1 MMPER
6 PSPAD
11 PEVDSCILCG
21 SVANEALVVRGF
33 KIAQCSSCGH
43 QFLPSPISQN
53 HVAQTF
59 SDAYFFGG
67 GAGYTNYLEQQPLLE
82 KRGAQYAKI
91 VEKHLGRKGKV
102 FDVGAAAGFLMQGWL
117 NQDWAATGIEPNLSM
132 VQHGQERGLDL
143 HHGVFED
150 SPAWAKES
158 YDCIS
163 MVQVISHLP
172 SPIEAL
178 RLAYKMLNPN
188 GILLV
193 ETWDR
198 TSWIASAMRG
208 GWHEYSPPS
217 VLHWFHRKSLTH
229 AANLV
234 GFEFVESQRALRWL
248 NIGHAKSLLKHMS
261 ATSKLARLASIVA
274 TVFPSQMNVLY
285 PGDDLFWALYRKPN
299 SQP

>member
-1 MMPER
+1 MMSKNLSLAKPE
-6 PSPAD
+6 ACCC
-11 PEVDSCILCG
+11 VLCG
-21 SVANEALVVRGF
+21 SVANLALVVRGF
-33 KIAQCSSCGH
+33 HIAQCDSCGH
-43 QFLPSPISQN
+43 QFLPTSIPRDP
-53 HVAQTF
+53 VARTY
-59 SDAYFFGG
+59 SDEYFFGG
-67 GAGYTNYLEQQPLLE
+67 GAGYTNYLDQKVLLE

-91 VEKHLGRKGKV
+91 VEKHLGRKGNV

-117 NQDWAATGIEPNLSM
+117 NQDWAAVGVEPNLAM

-150 SPAWAKES
+150 SLAWKDES
-158 YDCIS
+158 YDCVS

-172 SPIEAL
+172 SPIDAL
-178 RLAYKMLNPN
+178 RLAYKMLKPS

-198 TSWIASAMRG
+198 KSWIASAMKT

-217 VLHWFHRKSLTH
+217 VLHWFHRESLTK

-234 GFEFVESQRALRWL
+234 GFEFVESQRVLRWL

-261 ATSKLARLASIVA
+261 ATSKLASLASIVA
-274 TVFPSQMNVLY
+274 TVFPSQMNILY
-285 PGDDLFWALYRKPN
+285 PGDDLFWALYRKPT
-299 SQP
+299 S